1 MLGREMP
8 APVIGGNHWP
18 QAALISVGLGD
29 RRVETT
35 ETAIIGMLA
44 FGVMVFKECA
54 FVAGCLIVVHCLLSS
69 RFKILGSSRTREL
82 AKRSVE
88 AMTGAQIVSSIV

>member
-1 MLGREMP
+1 MP
-8 APVIGGNHWP
+8 APVIGGDHRP
-18 QAALISVGLGD
+18 QAALIGIGLRD

-35 ETAIIGMLA
+35 ETAIIGVLA
-44 FGVMVFKECA
+44 LGAMVFEKCA

-69 RFKILGSSRTREL
+69 RLKIFGSTRTREL

-88 AMTGAQIVSSIV
+88 AMTGAQIVSCIV